1 MWQRR
6 RIAVIACKNIK
17 GTSCV
22 GGCLKCFKGMAEKAG
37 EYERWKD
44 YEIDVIGMDDCG
56 GCPGLVIPKIALI
69 KDMCKLYDRDF
80 DAVHLGT
87 CIMKATQTAKCPID
101 VEALKNK
108 IETVFKKE
116 VILGTHPY

>member
-1 MWQRR
+1 MEKK

-17 GTSCV
+17 GISCV

-44 YEIDVIGMDDCG
+44 YEIEVIGIDDCG
-56 GCPGLVIPKIALI
+56 GCPGVVMPKVKLLME
-69 KDMCKLYDRDF
+69 MCKLFDRDV
-80 DAVHLGT
+80 DVIHLGT
-87 CIMKATQTAKCPID
+87 CIKVATQTAKCPID
-101 VEALKNK
+101 FEVLKK
-108 IETVFKKE
+108 MIESKFKKE

>member
-1 MWQRR
+1 MEKK

-22 GGCLKCFKGMAEKAG
+22 GGCLKCFKGVTEKAG

-44 YEIDVIGMDDCG
+44 YEIEVIGIDDCG
-56 GCPGLVIPKIALI
+56 GCPGVVMAKVKLLM
-69 KDMCKLYDRDF
+69 DMCELYDRDV
-80 DAVHLGT
+80 DAIHLGT
-87 CIMKATQTAKCPID
+87 CIKVATQTAKCPID
-101 VEALKNK
+101 VEDLEKK
-108 IETVFKKE
+108 IEIKFGIE